1 MPVIFWGGRIVML
14 YFSAS
19 WEENGTIPNVSAV
32 AIYAWRT
39 LGAGKDGVVPV
50 LVSSSVILSVIQRS
64 KW

>member
-1 MPVIFWGGRIVML
+1 ML

-19 WEENGTIPNVSAV
+19 WEESGTIPNVSAV
-32 AIYAWRT
+32 AIHVRRT

-50 LVSSSVILSVIQRS
+50 SVASLAILSVIQRS